1 MLGPLLNNGSIANA
15 QSPLLFNHQEG
26 AQIIQANYAGHP
38 LAVSDSSRPTAGR
51 RRSDELSMLTAER
64 YADLEWPVKRA
75 LTFGYT
81 NYASPQ
87 DLSKISTDKR
97 NHERSGRLSSLDPLD
112 DSLETKEQLAK
123 YYFKLFPFSP
133 ASDYHR
139 AGGNRSSDP
148 FDFESQDEAY
158 IKSRK
163 RLKANA
169 RRLSRKAKGA
179 NSSNKPANSN
189 ENFKSSRFFSKSN
202 SIDSSSSSSSSSPQ
216 SSRRSSTDSID
227 NGGDAANSGGLTLE
241 DQGNTNGLSFE
252 ELEDDDVQVE
262 KELNDDEDFSI
273 LEELNDGER
282 HRSGSNSP
290 NRTKNTVLEERDLS
304 DKQLLKSLMA
314 SGGGGQ
320 STDAKSPTHPELT
333 NENRKPSEF
342 SSSNSNNQTNS
353 NSIASLSKL
362 SNSSESPFH
371 NLPSSNTSSHFSRV
385 VADHLGDA
393 SSSNGDSNAKRRSD
407 NQMLLESLD
416 LPSHTNEL
424 LDDSEDDDDNLDQ
437 YITTMSII
445 KKSRNVRHS
454 KPLTGPADQGRNP
467 AANGKDDFVLL
478 PDAPGTGE
486 YAGDGSAKKRHD
498 LHFVE
503 RSEMLP
509 EPAALQSSSLS
520 NQWINSTSPPFPTS
534 TSAIRP
540 SASSN
545 STSSSSSFD
554 PNDSTVDR
562 STLNAARTW
571 KTKLFLTMKIIAI
584 STVILLAIFGNLL
597 VIISVLRHHKL
608 RTLPNYFVV
617 SFCLLFFRRFLCV
630 RIAQS
635 ICATWFSL
643 SANTWGCV

>member
-26 AQIIQANYAGHP
+26 SQIIQANYAGHP
-38 LAVSDSSRPTAGR
+38 LAVSDSSRPAAGR

-97 NHERSGRLSSLDPLD
+97 NHDRSGRLGSLDPLD

-123 YYFKLFPFSP
+123 YYFKLFPFSA
-133 ASDYHR
+133 ASDYQQ
-139 AGGNRSSDP
+139 ADAGNRSSDP

-169 RRLSRKAKGA
+169 RRLSQKAKGA

-202 SIDSSSSSSSSSPQ
+202 SIDSSSSSSSSSSPQ

-227 NGGDAANSGGLTLE
+227 NGGAGDSANSGGLTLE

-273 LEELNDGER
+273 LEELNDDER
-282 HRSGSNSP
+282 GSGRSGSNSP

-314 SGGGGQ
+314 SGGGQ
-320 STDAKSPTHPELT
+320 SAKSPTHPELT

-385 VADHLGDA
+385 VADHLGDSS
-393 SSSNGDSNAKRRSD
+393 SSSNSKRRSS

-454 KPLTGPADQGRNP
+454 KPLAGPADQGRNL
-467 AANGKDDFVLL
+467 AANKDDFVLL
-478 PDAPGTGE
+478 PDVPGTAE
-486 YAGDGSAKKRHD
+486 YAGESSAKKRRD
-498 LHFVE
+498 FVE

-534 TSAIRP
+534 TSVIRP

-545 STSSSSSFD
+545 SSSSSFD

-617 SFCLLFFRRFLCV
+617 SFSSVFRRFLCV
-630 RIAQS
+630 IF
-635 ICATWFSL
+635 I
-643 SANTWGCV
+643 